1 MAAGEATQNGRP
13 QDGRRLTKW
22 PPRAPNAPRGPSCAQ
37 AREAP
42 RDLTSENRWSGADG
56 RKAPREA
63 GLPAP
68 SPKGGQRGAVAPQPV
83 LSLRL
88 CSGHG
93 DPPLGLSW
101 LRRGCEPPRLP
112 RPRRARERLRLHRR
126 AHPGSRPPAGPPS
139 LANHLLT
146 RRAPD
151 LRGVGASGAPH
162 QCPQGGML
170 PQPAP
175 RRSCDTVN

>member
-37 AREAP
+37 SREAP
-42 RDLTSENRWSGADG
+42 RDLTSENRWSGADR

-101 LRRGCEPPRLP
+101 LRRGCEPPLLP

-126 AHPGSRPPAGPPS
+126 AHPWQPPARGSALVGKPPIDPPRTRPPGSGGLGRTPPMPPGRNASSAGP
-139 LANHLLT
+139 T
-146 RRAPD
+146 
-151 LRGVGASGAPH
+151 
-162 QCPQGGML
+162 PQL
-170 PQPAP
+170 
-175 RRSCDTVN
+175 